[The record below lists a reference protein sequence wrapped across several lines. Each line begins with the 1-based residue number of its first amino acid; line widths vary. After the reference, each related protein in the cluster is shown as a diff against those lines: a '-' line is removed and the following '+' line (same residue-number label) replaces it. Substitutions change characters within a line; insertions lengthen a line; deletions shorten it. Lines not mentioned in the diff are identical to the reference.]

1 MHLEA
6 ASGGMVAV
14 AETSERHSPKI
25 PGVPRED
32 LLRGPGGMISLLMTP
47 ILVIQNA
54 VTYVGAIRK
63 LRDAIE

>member
-25 PGVPRED
+25 PGVPREEPSPRAMGHD
-32 LLRGPGGMISLLMTP
+32 F
-47 ILVIQNA
+47 
-54 VTYVGAIRK
+54 VTDDTDSPDTKHGDMRR
-63 LRDAIE
+63 RDSKIAGCN

>member
-25 PGVPRED
+25 LGVPKEEPSPRVMRHD
-32 LLRGPGGMISLLMTP
+32 F
-47 ILVIQNA
+47 
-54 VTYVGAIRK
+54 VTDDTDSPDPKHRDIRR
-63 LRDAIE
+63 RDSKIAGRN